1 MQFIY
6 TIGNYSAV
14 KKNKIIKL
22 PGKGTE
28 LKKEYT
34 EGGNPELERQMSD
47 VLSHLQLLAP
57 SLQMCIFNLE

>member
-6 TIGNYSAV
+6 TIENYSAV
-14 KKNKIIKL
+14 KTNKIMNF
-22 PGKGTE
+22 PGKGME

-57 SLQMCIFNLE
+57 SLQMCIYNLE

>member
-6 TIGNYSAV
+6 TIENYSAV
-14 KKNKIIKL
+14 KKNKIIKFL
-22 PGKGTE
+22 RKGTE